1 MRSDVIK
8 KGVERTPHRALL
20 KALGLTESQIQKPL
34 VGIINSFSEAVPG
47 HAHLQTIARAV
58 KDGVLA
64 AGGTPLECNTIAL
77 CDGLAMGHEGM
88 RYSLASRELIADS
101 IECVVQ
107 AHAFDALVFIPN
119 CDKVVPGMLMAAAR
133 LDLPCVF
140 VSGGPM
146 LSLDAADSTAASGV
160 DKGAQSDANRG
171 AASGADS
178 ETAGAADR
186 GATGGSDG
194 EPTAA
199 LQAVFAAQDLSGC
212 FEAVGA
218 YKAEL
223 LNEEQLQVL
232 EDSACPTCGSC
243 SGMYTANSMNC
254 LCEALGLALAGNGT
268 IPAVYAAR
276 VRLAKEAGERVMDAL
291 AGDLKPSVIL
301 NEAALKNA
309 LALDMA
315 LGCSTNSV
323 LHLMAL
329 AHEAN
334 IDFELKTVNEISEM
348 VPNLCKLAP
357 AGPYHM
363 QDLDAAGGV
372 HAVIARLIEGGF
384 FDGAAPTVAGKTFAE
399 TTAAAYKT
407 ARPAQTQTLIR
418 ELNEPYSKTGGLAGL
433 FGNLAPEGAL
443 VKRSAVEESMKYH
456 QGPARVFD
464 SEERALEAI
473 YAGSIQQGDVVVIR
487 YEGPAGGPGMREML
501 APTSALAGAG
511 LDTSVALITDGRF
524 SGATRGAAIGHVSPE
539 AAAGGAIAYVLD
551 GDLITIDIDNYCVTL
566 EVETEELERRKA
578 STPLPAPKEVRGYL
592 KRYQRQVSSAST
604 GAVIN

>member
-146 LSLDAADSTAASGV
+146 LSLDT
-160 DKGAQSDANRG
+160 
-171 AASGADS
+171 
-178 ETAGAADR
+178 ADR
-186 GATGGSDG
+186 ETTSGSDG

-418 ELNEPYSKTGGLAGL
+418 ELNEPYSKTGGLAVL